1 MTITRGQLAKI
12 TGITA
17 EAIRFY
23 ERKGLLNP
31 ERNPSTNYRYYDKT
45 AIKRLRFILKAK
57 NHGFT
62 LSEIK
67 ELLEL
72 SNTTDSSCLDIK
84 LKAEEKLQ
92 IIEQKIA
99 ELQKMKN
106 ALNQLISSC
115 QRGKLVEECPII
127 EAFEG

>member
-1 MTITRGQLAKI
+1 MAITRGQLARLSGV
-12 TGITA
+12 TT

-23 ERKGLLNP
+23 ERKGLLKP
-31 ERNPSTNYRYYDKT
+31 ERNPSTNYRYYNET

-62 LSEIK
+62 LSEIR

-72 SNTTDSSCLDIK
+72 SNTSNSSCLDVK
-84 LKAEEKLQ
+84 QKAEEKLL

-99 ELQKMKN
+99 ELEKIKQ
-106 ALNQLISSC
+106 ALQQLISSC
-115 QRGKLVEECPII
+115 KRGKLAEECPII
-127 EAFEG
+127 EAFES

>member
-1 MTITRGQLAKI
+1 MTITRGLLAKI

-31 ERNPSTNYRYYDKT
+31 ERNTSTNYRYYDET
-45 AIKRLRFILKAK
+45 AFKRLRFILKAK

-72 SNTTDSSCLDIK
+72 SNATASSCLDIK
-84 LKAEEKLQ
+84 LKAEEKLK
-92 IIEQKIA
+92 IIKQKIA
-99 ELQKMKN
+99 ELQKIKK

-115 QRGKLVEECPII
+115 QRSKLVEECPII
-127 EAFEG
+127 ESFES